1 MSEDGAVGSV
11 KGLFYYQNFVSR
23 EEAEAISGE
32 VRTLIGRHLLHGPK
46 GPLVAAFT
54 DFDTMPVWLQDV
66 AQRLS
71 DQKILPSVPFQIS
84 INEYSQADAFLL
96 VSSFGLFTYSPE

>member
-1 MSEDGAVGSV
+1 MSDDAAIGSV

-32 VRTLIGRHLLHGPK
+32 VKVLIGRHLLHGPQ

-54 DFDTMPVWLQDV
+54 DFATMPVWLQDV

-71 DQKILPSVPFQIS
+71 DRKILPSVPFQIS
-84 INEYSQADAFLL
+84 INEYSQPDAFLL
-96 VSSFGLFTYSPE
+96 VFSLGLCAHSPE